1 MSTETPNLD
10 PYVSKAQ
17 NDKVSTH
24 QKIIDL
30 HKIVKAAGTG
40 MLTTRASDGFLH
52 ARAMTPAGP
61 HSDKQLTLFFIA
73 NKVSGK
79 IAEVENDAHVNVSF
93 LDTASTSWASYSGTA
108 HIVTDK
114 SVIKQHWSTLMSAY
128 FGDLGDGV
136 HKGDENDP
144 RVIAI
149 EVVPDDIV
157 YWLATSGA
165 ISRTVHA
172 AIGAFTGHG
181 TAPGELR
188 ELKKEEIQLTQTA
201 EAK

>member
-10 PYVSKAQ
+10 PYVSKAL

-30 HKIVKAAGTG
+30 QKIVKAAGTG

-61 HSDKQLTLFFIA
+61 RSDKQLTLFFVA
-73 NKVSGK
+73 NKFSGK

-93 LDTASTSWASYSGTA
+93 LDTSSTSWASYSGTA
-108 HIVTDK
+108 RIVTDK
-114 SVIKQHWSTLMSAY
+114 SIVKQHWTPMMSAY

-144 RVIAI
+144 RVITI
-149 EVVPDDIV
+149 EVVPEDIV
-157 YWLATSGA
+157 YWLTTSGA
-165 ISRTVHA
+165 ISRTVHIA
-172 AIGAFTGHG
+172 LSALTGHG

-188 ELKKEEIQLTQTA
+188 EIKKEEVRAAPIPLCQ
-201 EAK
+201 